1 MTASYQPLCPAPRPG
16 STKSKKARSLSLP
29 KGSIVVADLGY
40 TDYAWYAQLTIQKVF
55 FVTRQKCHA
64 HYAVLEHR
72 QVKKKPGLLSDQTI
86 RLTGEEGPVP
96 LRRIAYR
103 DAATGRRYVFL
114 TNHFKLAAKTIAD
127 IYKERGQIEIFFRFI
142 KQNLRIK
149 AFIGNSENAVLS
161 QIYAALI
168 VYLLLCY
175 LKFLCNLSVTSQ
187 NCNRILQLNLFRTC
201 TLQELFEPPEMIADN
216 MCHPKQ
222 LSLALA

>member
-103 DAATGRRYVFL
+103 DGATGRRYVFL
-114 TNHFKLAAKTIAD
+114 TNPF
-127 IYKERGQIEIFFRFI
+127 
-142 KQNLRIK
+142 
-149 AFIGNSENAVLS
+149 
-161 QIYAALI
+161 
-168 VYLLLCY
+168 
-175 LKFLCNLSVTSQ
+175 
-187 NCNRILQLNLFRTC
+187 
-201 TLQELFEPPEMIADN
+201 
-216 MCHPKQ
+216 
-222 LSLALA
+222 